1 MNLKRNFAAA
11 TLSLAMTLTPAMSAV
26 HAAPSVA
33 LNTTNAPKGVVV
45 ASVKVSVK
53 TKKKTKVK
61 ASKKVASRK
70 KIAKA
75 YASKSKTV
83 AKALKGEKLDKSVT
97 KKLKKLKKL
106 SASMARLY
114 IKNDKK
120 GKKSKNTKVTFKVNN
135 LTKKVKKVYVLRYDS
150 AKKKW
155 FLTKTKV
162 NYKKKTVTATL
173 GNLGT
178 YTLVYTK

>member
-1 MNLKRNFAAA
+1 
-11 TLSLAMTLTPAMSAV
+11 
-26 HAAPSVA
+26 
-33 LNTTNAPKGVVV
+33 
-45 ASVKVSVK
+45 
-53 TKKKTKVK
+53 
-61 ASKKVASRK
+61 
-70 KIAKA
+70 
-75 YASKSKTV
+75 
-83 AKALKGEKLDKSVT
+83 
-97 KKLKKLKKL
+97 
-106 SASMARLY
+106 MARLY

>member
-33 LNTTNAPKGVVV
+33 LNTANAPKGIVV
-45 ASVKVSVK
+45 VSVK
-53 TKKKTKVK
+53 TKKKAKVK
-61 ASKKVASRK
+61 ASKKVVSKK

>member
-1 MNLKRNFAAA
+1 MNLKRKFAAVA
-11 TLSLAMTLTPAMSAV
+11 LSGAMVLTPAVASV
-26 HAAPSVA
+26 SAAPSVA
-33 LNTTNAPKGVVV
+33 LNSTNAPAGVVV
-45 ASVKVSVK
+45 KSVKAS
-53 TKKKTKVK
+53 KKGVKVK

-70 KIAKA
+70 KVAKA

-83 AKALKGEKLDKSVT
+83 VKALKGEKLDKSVT
-97 KKLKKLKKL
+97 KQLKKLKKL

-120 GKKSKNTKVTFKVNN
+120 SKKSKNTKVTFKVNN

>member
-11 TLSLAMTLTPAMSAV
+11 VLSSAMVLTPAVASV
-26 HAAPSVA
+26 SAAPSVA
-33 LNTTNAPKGVVV
+33 LNTTNAPKGIVV
-45 ASVKVSVK
+45 ASVKTT
-53 TKKKTKVK
+53 TKAKVK

-70 KIAKA
+70 KVAKA

-83 AKALKGEKLDKSVT
+83 AKVLKGEKLDKSVT

-106 SASMARLY
+106 SSSMARLY